1 MPLTG
6 IQSDMDYQL
15 IKNWSFPEVD
25 QTYSVKDSILYA
37 LGIGFG
43 HEPTNPDHLKYV
55 YEQDLQAFPTMAV
68 VLGYPGFWM
77 KDPLAGIN
85 WVKLVHGE
93 QRLDIHRPLPA
104 SGRVIGRTR
113 ISHVIDKGAD
123 KGALV
128 ISERTLKDTE
138 GNLLV
143 TISQTTFCRGDGGL
157 RQSDESPPALQATP
171 ERAPDITCTIAT
183 RPEAALIYRLCADDN
198 PLHADPAVA
207 ATAGYPR
214 PILHGLCTYGV
225 AARAIVQAA
234 CDNDATRLTAL
245 HTRFSSPVFPGETLV
260 CEIWREGE
268 HALRFRAKVA
278 ERDIV
283 VLSHGFAGIKA

>member
-1 MPLTG
+1 
-6 IQSDMDYQL
+6 MDYHI
-15 IKNWSFPEVD
+15 IKNWSFPVID
-25 QTYSVKDSILYA
+25 RTHTKKDSILYA

-55 YEQDLQAFPTMAV
+55 YEQNMQAFPTMSV

-77 KDPLAGIN
+77 KDPKAGVN

-93 QRLDIHRPLPA
+93 QRLTIHRPLAPE
-104 SGRVIGRTR
+104 GRIVGRSH

-128 ISERTLKDTE
+128 ITERTLHD
-138 GNLLV
+138 GDGHHIA
-143 TISQTTFCRGDGGL
+143 TIAQTTFCRGDGGL
-157 RQSDESPPALQATP
+157 AQSDASPEQLTSTP
-171 ERAPDITCTIAT
+171 ERAPDLTCALPTL
-183 RPEAALIYRLCADDN
+183 PQAALIYRLSADDN
-198 PLHADPAVA
+198 PLHADPAVSSA
-207 ATAGYPR
+207 AGYPR

-234 CDNDATRLTAL
+234 CEGDGTRLTSL
-245 HTRFSSPVFPGETLV
+245 NTRFSSPVFPGETLAV
-260 CEIWREGE
+260 EMWKAAGGVQ
-268 HALRFRAKVA
+268 FRAKVA

-283 VLSHGFAGIKA
+283 VMSHGFAGIKA